1 MKLSLKT
8 IMPITAA
15 GILALASC
23 NRVENRT
30 KEYMKKHDYTQKSY
44 DAIKS
49 DVDEL
54 NGRSLILQS
63 RLDSMAYRNIFNTTQ
78 AAKDS
83 AKIAE
88 FEKIAA
94 SMRPDEIYPPSD
106 ALYSIDEKLS
116 ENGISIKEME
126 EIKALVPMFDFS
138 MARANIKQHLADDWA
153 YRKFFKKIG
162 ILNDSV
168 SKLCDDVSKEIRP

>member
-23 NRVENRT
+23 SRVENRT

-44 DAIKS
+44 DALKS
-49 DVDEL
+49 DIREL
-54 NGRSLILQS
+54 NGRSIILQS
-63 RLDSMAYRNIFNTTQ
+63 RLDSMAYRDIFNTTQ

-88 FEKIAA
+88 FERIAA
-94 SMRPDEIYPPSD
+94 AMRPNEIYPPSN

-116 ENGISIKEME
+116 ENGISIKKMD
-126 EIKALVPMFDFS
+126 EIEAQDDWFS
-138 MARANIKQHLADDWA
+138 SDVTRANTKLHLADDWA
-153 YRKFFKKIG
+153 YREFFKKIG
-162 ILNDSV
+162 ILNDSI
-168 SKLCDDVSKEIRP
+168 SKQCDDVSKEIRP